1 MTRNTARKISPIR
14 LRAWV
19 MAISWSDLAA
29 TVGPILLIGLVTI
42 WAAFHFVRPAP
53 PGTITITS
61 GPEGSTFQTTA
72 EKYRT
77 ILARNGVDLRILP
90 SQGSVENLKRLN
102 DRSFHVDVGF
112 VQGGVSAGMATDNLV
127 SLGSIFYES
136 LAVFYRGA
144 APVDRL
150 SKLSGKRLAIGLEG
164 SGTRSLA
171 LALLKVNGIEAG
183 GLTALVDLGGEAAAQ
198 ALLERKV
205 DAVFLMGDSA
215 APPILRKLL
224 FTSGIHL
231 LDFAQADAYMRRF
244 HYLSKLELPMGC
256 IDFGKNIPA
265 RDVYLIGPTV
275 EIIAREDLHPA
286 LSDLLIEAAQEVHG
300 AAGLL
305 HRAGEFP
312 APLEHEFPIS
322 DDASRYYKSG
332 KSFLYRHL
340 PFWLASL
347 ADRMMVVLVPIV
359 VLLIPGLRLIPS
371 LYRWRIRSRIYRC
384 YGALLAL
391 ERGMFAHLAPE
402 KREELLVRLHDIE
415 KTANLLKIPPFF
427 ADEFYVLRGHI
438 DFVRD
443 RLMESTLSSRGSP
456 LAVQEPER

>member
-1 MTRNTARKISPIR
+1 MTRNDTRKIGSVR

-19 MAISWSDLAA
+19 MGISWRDLAA
-29 TVGPILLIGLVTI
+29 TLGPILLIGLVTI
-42 WAAFHFVRPAP
+42 WAAFRFVRPAP
-53 PGTITITS
+53 PDTITITS
-61 GPEGSTFQTTA
+61 GPDDSTFQTTA

-77 ILARNGVDLRILP
+77 ILARNGVKLRILP
-90 SQGSVENLKRLN
+90 SQGSVENLKRLS
-102 DRSFHVDVGF
+102 DPSFQVDVGF
-112 VQGGVSAGMATDNLV
+112 VQGGVSAGTAIDNLV
-127 SLGSIFYES
+127 SLGSIFYEP

-144 APVDRL
+144 APVDQL
-150 SKLSGKRLAIGLEG
+150 SGLRGKRLAIGLEG

-183 GLTALVDLGGEAAAQ
+183 GSTALVDLGGEGAAQ

-215 APPILRKLL
+215 AAPILRKLL

-231 LDFAQADAYMRRF
+231 LDFAQADAYIRRF
-244 HYLSKLELPMGC
+244 RYLNKLELPMGC
-256 IDFGKNIPA
+256 IDFGKNLPA
-265 RDVYLIGPTV
+265 RDVHLIGPTV
-275 EIIAREDLHPA
+275 EIVARQDLHPA

-300 AAGLL
+300 AAGLM

-347 ADRMMVVLVPIV
+347 VDRMMVVFVPIV
-359 VLLIPGLRLIPS
+359 MVLIPGLRLVPS
-371 LYRWRIRSRIYRC
+371 LYRFRIRSRIYRC
-384 YGALLAL
+384 YGALLTL
-391 ERGMFAHLAPE
+391 ERDILAHSTPDQ
-402 KREELLVRLHDIE
+402 RQELLARLHDIE
-415 KTANLLKIPPFF
+415 EAANIMKVPLSF

-438 DFVRD
+438 SFVSD
-443 RLMESTLSSRGSP
+443 RLMNSTLSSRGAP
-456 LAVQEPER
+456 VTAQEPER